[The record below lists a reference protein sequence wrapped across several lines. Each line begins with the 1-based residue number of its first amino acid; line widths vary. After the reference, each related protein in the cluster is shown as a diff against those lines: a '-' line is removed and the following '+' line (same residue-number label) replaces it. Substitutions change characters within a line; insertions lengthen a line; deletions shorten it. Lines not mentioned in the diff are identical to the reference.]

1 MPVPK
6 NLVWEQSSSTG
17 TGNKTL
23 TRFGGFARVS
33 EAFSTGDAGSANPI
47 LFFANKDA
55 ASAEWEVVQ
64 GYMSDANTFVP
75 VTVIASSNGGA
86 AVTFTAGTKYV
97 TNDVPAE
104 RHVYLDSNAAAPP
117 TNDGAALG
125 TTGLQWSDLFLA
137 SGGVIQFNGSS
148 SSQLQH
154 NNTGV
159 NSAERLIS
167 TLEMWIAPT
176 ITGRGVVEDYTGDKI
191 GQVVQV
197 NGQTHYGLAFSSVG
211 NHSSSAWWEFF
222 KSRTTDGNTNAAVL
236 DADEIMTL
244 HLNADNG
251 SYMINNGYLS
261 ARVDGTPSGDI
272 IPSTW
277 SLSGQNTSGD
287 NIAVE
292 LKQGA
297 SWSPAANDT
306 LALGR
311 SASAWSDVFLA
322 SGGVINW
329 NNGDVTATHS
339 ANTLAF
345 GGASSGYTFDAVVKP
360 ASNDGA
366 ALGASGTAWSD
377 VYFASG
383 GVVNF
388 NNGNFTFTHL
398 NGTGLEV
405 AGGHIY
411 LADTNPA
418 VNNTAGGWSLR
429 PNGIIACSADG
440 GSAFEVNRKT
450 SDGGLVNLR
459 QDGTLEGQIT
469 VSGTTVTYGSFCG
482 SHFSQMSD
490 GGILDIPRGTIV
502 ETIDEMCAW
511 PGEANDQL
519 ARFKISD
526 TPGSPRVYGV
536 FMDWDGDDMDSNDA
550 KIASLGAYLVR
561 IAAGV
566 TVQGGD
572 LIESNGD
579 GCGRV
584 QADDTMRAA
593 TIGKVTSNTVIEA
606 YSDGSYLVPCV
617 LYCG

>member
-1 MPVPK
+1 MAVPK
-6 NLVWEQSSSTG
+6 NLVWEQSTSTG

-23 TRFGGFARVS
+23 SRYGGFARVS

-55 ASAEWEVVQ
+55 TSAEWEVVQ

-75 VTVIASSNGGA
+75 VTVLDSSNGGS
-86 AVTFTAGTKYV
+86 AVTFTTGLKFV
-97 TNDVPAE
+97 TNDVPAAYQ
-104 RHVYLDSNAAAPP
+104 VYLDSSAASPL

-125 TTGLQWSDLFLA
+125 TAT
-137 SGGVIQFNGSS
+137 
-148 SSQLQH
+148 
-154 NNTGV
+154 
-159 NSAERLIS
+159 
-167 TLEMWIAPT
+167 
-176 ITGRGVVEDYTGDKI
+176 
-191 GQVVQV
+191 
-197 NGQTHYGLAFSSVG
+197 
-211 NHSSSAWWEFF
+211 
-222 KSRTTDGNTNAAVL
+222 KS
-236 DADEIMTL
+236 
-244 HLNADNG
+244 
-251 SYMINNGYLS
+251 
-261 ARVDGTPSGDI
+261 
-272 IPSTW
+272 
-277 SLSGQNTSGD
+277 
-287 NIAVE
+287 
-292 LKQGA
+292 
-297 SWSPAANDT
+297 
-306 LALGR
+306 
-311 SASAWSDVFLA
+311 WSDVFLA

-377 VYFASG
+377 LYLASG
-383 GVVNF
+383 GVINC
-388 NNGNFTFTHL
+388 NNGDFTLTHL
-398 NGTGLEV
+398 NTVGLAV
-405 AGGHIY
+405 AGGNIY
-411 LADTNPA
+411 LADVNPT
-418 VNNTAGGWSLR
+418 VNNVSGWSLR

-440 GSAFEVNRKT
+440 GSAYEVNRKT

-459 QDGTLEGQIT
+459 QDGTLEGQIS
-469 VSGTTVTYGSFCG
+469 VSGTTVTYGTFCG

-536 FMDWDGDDMDSNDA
+536 FLDWDADDQDSNDA

-566 TVQGGD
+566 AVQGGD

-584 QADDTMRAA
+584 QADDLVRAR
-593 TIGKVTSNTVIEA
+593 TVGKVTSNAVIET
-606 YSDGSYLVPCV
+606 YDDGSYLVPCV